1 MIMRKIVNRNRKP
14 MEPLIVIRSIV
25 LSSSVTCPLLVAVVN
40 EDDDAVGVPVGV
52 SIEAVEKTVG
62 KFDTEGFDVGGLV
75 FVVGIGLHEFWSL
88 QSSKNPRYVTT

>member
-25 LSSSVTCPLLVAVVN
+25 LVAVVN

-62 KFDTEGFDVGGLV
+62 KFDTEGFDVG
-75 FVVGIGLHEFWSL
+75 
-88 QSSKNPRYVTT
+88 